1 MFNEVQDILLGYASS
16 VACPRDILDIDPV
29 FFRDLP
35 DDRRGPSPKTL
46 LSTCMT
52 VTGVKHHFC

>member
-16 VACPRDILDIDPV
+16 VACPRDILDIAPL
-29 FFRDLP
+29 FLRDLP

-46 LSTCMT
+46 LSACMSIT
-52 VTGVKHHFC
+52 RFKRHFY